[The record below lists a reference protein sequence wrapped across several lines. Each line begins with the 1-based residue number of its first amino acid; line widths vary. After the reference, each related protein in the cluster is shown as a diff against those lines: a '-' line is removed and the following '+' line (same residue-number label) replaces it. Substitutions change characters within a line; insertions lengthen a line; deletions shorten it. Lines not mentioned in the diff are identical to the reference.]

1 MDEITV
7 ITLCREEA
15 LQARV
20 ADVLE
25 RVDGIA
31 VVGVANT
38 LTRIPTLLRAQQA
51 SVAVVD
57 LGVPGTGRLAGGAPA
72 AAGDVLA
79 VVSAVVLGER
89 GDPASAEFLERP
101 RAPDGHAD
109 PCFDAALEKAI
120 RSVAG
125 RETSCPARTRSTDPA
140 SPLPVQRSGAG
151 RPALIVIGAS
161 TGGNEALTRLFAR
174 LGDDLPPIMVVQHI
188 PAAFVGSFAR
198 RLDDCSPINTALA
211 VDGERL
217 RPGHAYLSPGSQHL
231 RVERDGGQLVAR
243 FGGSERVNGHCP
255 SVDVL
260 FESAAVLGGRAM
272 AVLLTGM
279 GNDGARGMLTMHEAG
294 ARTIVQ
300 DQASSVVWGMPA
312 RAFELG
318 AADMMLPLDRIHRKV
333 TEFASK

>member
-1 MDEITV
+1 MDEISV
-7 ITLCREEA
+7 ITLCREHA
-15 LQARV
+15 LQERV
-20 ADVLE
+20 SAVLE
-25 RVDGIA
+25 RAAGIG

-38 LTRIPTLLRAQQA
+38 LTRIPTLLRTQPA
-51 SVAVVD
+51 SVALVD
-57 LGVPGTGRLAGGAPA
+57 LTVPGTGRLAEGAPA
-72 AAGDVLA
+72 AACELLA
-79 VVSAVVLGER
+79 VVSTAVLGER
-89 GDPASAEFLERP
+89 GDPASAEFVQRP
-101 RAPDGHAD
+101 RSAEGRAD

-120 RSVAG
+120 RTIAG
-125 RETSCPARTRSTDPA
+125 REVSSPSQVEGVRTAAPSAVPRP
-140 SPLPVQRSGAG
+140 GAG

-188 PAAFVGSFAR
+188 PAAFASSLAR
-198 RLDDCSPINTALA
+198 RLDDCSPINTSLA
-211 VDGERL
+211 SDGERL
-217 RPGHAYLSPGSQHL
+217 RSGHAYLSPGSQHL

-260 FESAAVLGGRAM
+260 FESAAPFGARAM

-279 GNDGARGMLTMHEAG
+279 GNDGARGMLAMHDAG

-300 DQASSVVWGMPA
+300 DEASSVVWGMPA

-333 TEFASK
+333 TEFGSR